1 MPLPRGRPWAAQ
13 PAAQAL
19 RAPRTKKQGKGGNT
33 GAAVLVTELRLRTKS
48 NVNSSLDALNQDEE
62 ICNAL

>member
-1 MPLPRGRPWAAQ
+1 
-13 PAAQAL
+13 L
-19 RAPRTKKQGKGGNT
+19 RASRTKKQGKGGNT